1 MTNSERY
8 LEESQA
14 GEVFV
19 RPAKP
24 SAMFNCFAAER
35 LADGGRISCLAGG
48 GGEPDFP
55 AVLLDGRSLFLNK
68 ERAITLASISTYGT
82 PQAMLRI

>member
-48 GGEPDFP
+48 GGEHIF
-55 AVLLDGRSLFLNK
+55 RTT
-68 ERAITLASISTYGT
+68 RAPRCDHQGFGPVDTDRG
-82 PQAMLRI
+82 